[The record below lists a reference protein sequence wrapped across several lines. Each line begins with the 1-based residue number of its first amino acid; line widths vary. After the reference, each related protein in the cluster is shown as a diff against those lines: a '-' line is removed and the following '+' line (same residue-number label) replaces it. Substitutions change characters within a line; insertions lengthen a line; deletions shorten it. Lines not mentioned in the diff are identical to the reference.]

1 MIFIFR
7 DMEIARPNKLTILLN
22 SKFQVKDFKFNRVEK
37 LISLLNLK
45 FLFKDCKINTVG
57 TRDFHIAHHIFLFRI
72 PAYYFAIW
80 KSRDPTN
87 LFTLQKSKFLVKDL
101 KFNRVDK
108 LISLLNSK
116 FLIKVFKINIVGTR
130 DFHIAHYNYL
140 FRITAYYF
148 AIWKSRDPTSL
159 RFC

>member
-57 TRDFHIAHHIFLFRI
+57 TRDFHIAHYI
-72 PAYYFAIW
+72 
-80 KSRDPTN
+80 
-87 LFTLQKSKFLVKDL
+87 
-101 KFNRVDK
+101 
-108 LISLLNSK
+108 
-116 FLIKVFKINIVGTR
+116 
-130 DFHIAHYNYL
+130 YL
-140 FRITAYYF
+140 FRIQAYYF

-159 RFC
+159 

>member
-7 DMEIARPNKLTILLN
+7 DMEIARPNKLMILLN
-22 SKFQVKDFKFNRVEK
+22 SKFLVKDF
-37 LISLLNLK
+37 
-45 FLFKDCKINTVG
+45 
-57 TRDFHIAHHIFLFRI
+57 
-72 PAYYFAIW
+72 
-80 KSRDPTN
+80 
-87 LFTLQKSKFLVKDL
+87 

-140 FRITAYYF
+140 FRIQANYF
-148 AIWKSRDPTSL
+148 AIWKS
-159 RFC
+159 